1 MKNFLIELNSSIR
14 DSLLQLEKNTEK
26 CLVVVDSNNILKG
39 TLTDGDIRRAMLRGS
54 DINSKISKYMKKKP
68 FYFKSKNFT
77 KSSDDVNKIIK
88 DKHIDVIPLVDSN
101 HKVVEIILN
110 KNFIKYLENDKILK
124 NIPALIMAG
133 GEGKR
138 LKQFTNYFP
147 KPLVPIE
154 NSTATEHIINSFKKY
169 GIKNFFMSLNYKKN
183 LIKSYFREN
192 KIKNLHFLEE
202 PKALGTAGSIGML
215 KGKIKND
222 FFIINCDTILSINLE
237 YFYDYHKKNNYS
249 ITLVAAAKNFKLSYG
264 SCEVKKNGQL
274 KI

>member
-124 NIPALIMAG
+124 ILM
-133 GEGKR
+133 
-138 LKQFTNYFP
+138 KQ
-147 KPLVPIE
+147 K
-154 NSTATEHIINSFKKY
+154 
-169 GIKNFFMSLNYKKN
+169 
-183 LIKSYFREN
+183 
-192 KIKNLHFLEE
+192 FLQE
-202 PKALGTAGSIGML
+202 K
-215 KGKIKND
+215 
-222 FFIINCDTILSINLE
+222 
-237 YFYDYHKKNNYS
+237 
-249 ITLVAAAKNFKLSYG
+249 
-264 SCEVKKNGQL
+264 
-274 KI
+274 